1 MLGKYISN
9 SYVHSSSI
17 IRPFDEFAETPFFVM
32 DLLEFAQASQKV
44 EAPSILW
51 VHNFI
56 VLLETSS
63 ISDIPMMWGLLH
75 SPSLTWNLNM
85 TVSKWESPILWF
97 HFQVRS

>member
-44 EAPSILW
+44 EAPSIL
-51 VHNFI
+51 
-56 VLLETSS
+56 
-63 ISDIPMMWGLLH
+63 
-75 SPSLTWNLNM
+75 
-85 TVSKWESPILWF
+85 
-97 HFQVRS
+97 